1 MVNKFGTTKTET
13 KIEILKILKDDKIH
27 ELHEISKL
35 VAKRTNAKRTTER
48 YAPDKNQHDTMWI
61 KEIKFD
67 LSDLQ
72 FMNEGGL
79 KISKQDFGG
88 VPLLIKKIPVGQ
100 HTNQTI
106 RIIGDKQKA
115 YFKITPLG
123 KEILKLCESYKR
135 TNEKK

>member
-1 MVNKFGTTKTET
+1 MFGTTTTET
-13 KIEILKILKDDKIH
+13 RVEILKILKDGKIR

-48 YAPDKNQHDTMWI
+48 YAPDKNQHDTMWM
-61 KEIKFD
+61 KKIKFD
-67 LSDLQ
+67 LSMLQ
-72 FMNEGGL
+72 FMNEGGSN
-79 KISKQDFGG
+79 ISKQDFDGL
-88 VPLLIKKIPVGQ
+88 PLLIKRIPVSE
-100 HTNQTI
+100 HPKQTI

-115 YFKITPLG
+115 YFKITSLG

>member
-1 MVNKFGTTKTET
+1 MFGTTTTET
-13 KIEILKILKDDKIH
+13 RVEILKILKDGKIR

-61 KEIKFD
+61 KKIKFD
-67 LSDLQ
+67 LSMLQ
-72 FMNEGGL
+72 FMNEGGS

-88 VPLLIKKIPVGQ
+88 LPLLIKRIPVSEHPKQ
-100 HTNQTI
+100 II

-115 YFKITPLG
+115 YFKITSLG

>member
-1 MVNKFGTTKTET
+1 MFGTTKTVE
-13 KIEILKILKDDKIH
+13 KIEILKILKDDKIR

-48 YAPDKNQHDTMWI
+48 YATDKNQHDTMWM
-61 KEIKFD
+61 KKIKFD
-67 LSDLQ
+67 LSMLQ
-72 FMNEGGL
+72 FMNEGGSN
-79 KISKQDFGG
+79 ISKQDFGG
-88 VPLLIKKIPVGQ
+88 LPLLIKRIPVSE
-100 HTNQTI
+100 HPKQTI

-115 YFKITPLG
+115 YFKITSLG

>member
-1 MVNKFGTTKTET
+1 MVNMFGTTTTET
-13 KIEILKILKDDKIH
+13 RVEILKILKDGKIR

-48 YAPDKNQHDTMWI
+48 YAPDKNQHDTMWM
-61 KEIKFD
+61 KKIKFD
-67 LSDLQ
+67 LSMLQ
-72 FMNEGGL
+72 FMNEGGSN
-79 KISKQDFGG
+79 ISKQDFGG
-88 VPLLIKKIPVGQ
+88 LPLLIKRIPVSE
-100 HTNQTI
+100 HPKQTI

-115 YFKITPLG
+115 YFKITSLG

>member
-1 MVNKFGTTKTET
+1 MFGTTTTET
-13 KIEILKILKDDKIH
+13 RVEILKILKDGKIR

-48 YAPDKNQHDTMWI
+48 YAPDKNQHDTMWM
-61 KEIKFD
+61 KKIKFD
-67 LSDLQ
+67 LSMLQ
-72 FMNEGGL
+72 FMNEGGS
-79 KISKQDFGG
+79 KISKQDFDGL
-88 VPLLIKKIPVGQ
+88 PLLIKRIPVSE
-100 HTNQTI
+100 HPKQTI

-115 YFKITPLG
+115 YFKITSLG